1 MCQNGENPL
10 FRNLAMLKS
19 LIAPFIAYA
28 TKLRFPTLFKLTLAL
43 FLIDFFTPDLIFPFI
58 PVDEILL
65 GLSAA
70 LLASWKKRK
79 DPKTENDAA
88 D

>member
-1 MCQNGENPL
+1 MVKISAY
-10 FRNLAMLKS
+10 RNLAMLKS
-19 LIAPFIAYA
+19 FIAPFIAYA
-28 TKLRFPTLFKLTLAL
+28 SKLRFPTLFKLTLAL

-58 PVDEILL
+58 PIDEILL

-70 LLASWKKRK
+70 LLASWKNRK
-79 DPKTENDAA
+79 DPINKNDAT

>member
-1 MCQNGENPL
+1 
-10 FRNLAMLKS
+10 MLKS
-19 LIAPFIAYA
+19 LVAPLIAYVA
-28 TKLRFPTLFKLTLAL
+28 KLRFPTLFKLTLAL

-79 DPKTENDAA
+79 EPNNGNDAT

>member
-1 MCQNGENPL
+1 
-10 FRNLAMLKS
+10 MLKS
-19 LIAPFIAYA
+19 LIAPLLAYA
-28 TKLRFPTLFKLTLAL
+28 AKLRFPTLLKLTLAL

-58 PVDEILL
+58 PMDEILL

-79 DPKTENDAA
+79 NPQSDTDAT